1 MNYSLFEKY
10 PELFAFSTEREGGV
24 SVGKY
29 ASLNLC
35 DYTGDELSSVKKN
48 RQIFCKKNEIV
59 SDRLFMPHQ
68 IHGSGTLIIDEIF
81 LSLSSL
87 EREQKLDGVDALMTN
102 QKGVCIGVSTADCVP
117 IMLFDSKQKVIATV
131 HAGWRGTL
139 AKIVVKTLEK
149 MQLHFGSS
157 PTDILVQIA
166 PCISFENYE
175 VGVELVD
182 SFAREHFPINQLF
195 CDKEKDKFCFDL
207 KTANCFLLLEFG
219 VLPQNIAVSDCCT
232 FRDYERFFS
241 ARRLGINSGRMF
253 SCMMLRR

>member
-68 IHGSGTLIIDEIF
+68 IHGSSTLIINEIF
-81 LSLSSL
+81 LSLTSL

-182 SFAREHFPINQLF
+182 SFAREQFPINQLF

-207 KTANCFLLLEFG
+207 KTANRFLLLEFG

>member
-1 MNYSLFEKY
+1 
-10 PELFAFSTEREGGV
+10 
-24 SVGKY
+24 
-29 ASLNLC
+29 
-35 DYTGDELSSVKKN
+35 
-48 RQIFCKKNEIV
+48 
-59 SDRLFMPHQ
+59 
-68 IHGSGTLIIDEIF
+68 
-81 LSLSSL
+81 
-87 EREQKLDGVDALMTN
+87 
-102 QKGVCIGVSTADCVP
+102 
-117 IMLFDSKQKVIATV
+117 
-131 HAGWRGTL
+131 
-139 AKIVVKTLEK
+139 

-207 KTANCFLLLEFG
+207 KTANRFLLLEFG

>member
-10 PELFAFSTEREGGV
+10 PELFAFSTERNGGV

-35 DYTGDELSSVKKN
+35 DYTGDSLSSVKRN
-48 RQIFCKKNEIV
+48 RQIFCEENNIAN
-59 SDRLFMPHQ
+59 DRLFIPRQ
-68 IHGSGTLIIDEIF
+68 THGSKIIIIDEKF
-81 LSLSSL
+81 LCLSSL
-87 EREQKLDGVDALMTN
+87 EQIKKLNGVDALITN
-102 QKGVCIGVSTADCVP
+102 QKDVCIGISTADCVP
-117 IMLFDSKQKVIATV
+117 IMMFDVKKRIVAVV

-139 AKIVVKTLEK
+139 AKIVVKTLKE

-182 SFAREHFPINQLF
+182 SFAREQFPINQLF

-207 KTANCFLLLEFG
+207 KTANRFLLLEFG